1 MSATNFDQ
9 QRWAQLPELVTSIM
23 FCKPDR
29 RAHWQASAV
38 LMCELF
44 EAAFGLSEERIAR
57 IKLDWWL
64 QEADRT
70 LAGAPTHPLTV
81 TLVELGQAG
90 YTALPEVIQALIDGL
105 DTATPVDS
113 EEQLAQHLKWSRPLA
128 KWLLGPD
135 ADLASIN
142 GNAAAIASWSRLW
155 QLRYALKPA
164 RYGPGVIPLMLSA
177 KFQLQSR
184 QLLTPAP
191 ANMSSAVCELL
202 SQQSLASKQP
212 ATESGSA
219 AARLLP
225 ELAALHST
233 ILAITSRAAIRW
245 SGAQHAALLGEHFSR
260 EPIFWRLTRVL
271 AAWNAARKV

>member
-1 MSATNFDQ
+1 MSATNFDL
-9 QRWAQLPELVTSIM
+9 QRWAQLPELVTSLM

-29 RAHWQASAV
+29 RAHWQSSAV

-70 LAGAPTHPLTV
+70 LAGKPTHPLTV

-90 YTALPEVIQALIDGL
+90 YTALPEVIAALIDAL
-105 DTATPVDS
+105 DASTPVDS
-113 EEQLAQHLKWSRPLA
+113 TEQLVQHQKWSQPLA

-135 ADLASIN
+135 ADADSIAS
-142 GNAAAIASWSRLW
+142 NAAAIASWSRLW

-164 RYGPGVIPLMLSA
+164 RYGPGAIPLMLSA

-184 QLLTPAP
+184 QLLAPAP
-191 ANMSSAVCELL
+191 ANVTSAVRELL
-202 SQQSLASKQP
+202 SEQRRDARAP
-212 ATESGSA
+212 ALGT

-225 ELAALHST
+225 ELAALQST
-233 ILAITSRAAIRW
+233 ISALKARAAVRW
-245 SGAQHAALLGEHFSR
+245 SDANHAALLGEHFSH
-260 EPIFWRLTRVL
+260 EPIFWRLARVL
-271 AAWNAARKV
+271 AAWNAARKVRLV